1 MTRNTLTVGQ
11 IQAQVSAIRK
21 RTRSGAGA
29 FALKAPQGWQGA
41 DRMEIDGLD
50 HLVMTCC
57 SELEMREALLRAGH
71 EGRPAVLLCSI
82 GSDQLGDDV
91 LARLA
96 KHRVF
101 APQSG
106 EILAE
111 LFSARVIDPRVLS
124 TKPLVEALLDRAPP
138 TGYRP
143 AGGGVLDLQQAW
155 AALIQ
160 ELLGAALD
168 VPSLSQML
176 EWSMDS
182 RKVATIASLDPLLKQ
197 AFVDWFSRTRGES
210 IRFMMAAIDAGVGA
224 DLVALGLALELVF
237 SPDLGNEPAF
247 HAARAR
253 LENYFGG
260 KVIDPE
266 SAQAWFRASEG
277 LLPSLLSAPDPQL
290 VRGMLKRLDAL
301 FADLKLTEFAHFS
314 DHSPTGLAARFDLLG
329 KIIQAC
335 VQAKGKADSS
345 HVRAGIERIRRHI
358 LAPTE
363 TDRIDRAEMALRLV
377 RWLRGVEPS
386 ATPTVFPDLMDAYH
400 RDGGFIDWARN
411 RVRETDVSPALQ
423 LAYTRILEQVD
434 ARMAGMEKQFAE
446 KLSEWTRSGHQSRR
460 FFPVEEVLARVV
472 VPVAKDRPVLLLVLD
487 GMSVAVFRQILSD
500 IERQGWTEMASDVL
514 GLPSPVLAALPSVT
528 QVSRRALFLGRLE
541 PGGAGT
547 EKGEFA
553 GNDLLFQSTGGQ
565 NRPRLFLKGDLQEEG
580 GGGLSSQVRDALG
593 DRKCR
598 VVGVVV
604 NAIDD
609 HLDSGDQVVFNW
621 SVERIKPLRELLKLA
636 ADAER
641 TVLLTSDHGHVLDF
655 GSRQINV
662 GAELKG
668 DRHRPTDG
676 PPMVGETAFEG
687 DRVEKALGQRRVVL
701 AWDTTVRYGTKKRGY
716 HGGANPQEM
725 VVPLAVLAGPGTA
738 PTDGWRE
745 VAPYEPLWWGSGDPG
760 TGSGEARDAATA
772 AKKVPEA
779 VRGLDLFEQAAA
791 AKAQSTRPWV
801 DALLDS
807 HLYAEQSKLAVR
819 GAPPP
824 EVMAKLLGALESR
837 GGSIMRAA
845 LAQVLGLPLFRIDG
859 LVQNVSRILN
869 VDGYEVI
876 SFDRGAETIV
886 LNITLLKTQFE
897 IK

>member
-1 MTRNTLTVGQ
+1 MTRNTLTAGQ

-21 RTRSGAGA
+21 RTRSGARA
-29 FALKAPQGWQGA
+29 FALKAPQGWLGT
-41 DRMEIDGLD
+41 DRMEIDGLE
-50 HLVMTCC
+50 HLVMTCG
-57 SELEMREALLRAGH
+57 SELEMREALLRAGR
-71 EGRPAVLLCSI
+71 EERPAVLLCSI

-101 APQSG
+101 APQAG

-124 TKPLVEALLDRAPP
+124 TKPLVEDLLDRAPP

-143 AGGGVLDLQQAW
+143 AAGGVLDLHQAW
-155 AALIQ
+155 AALVQ

-168 VPSLSQML
+168 GPSLSQML
-176 EWSMDS
+176 EWSMDTK
-182 RKVATIASLDPLLKQ
+182 KVAILASLDPQLKQ
-197 AFVDWFSRTRGES
+197 AFVDWCSRTRGES
-210 IRFMMAAIDAGVGA
+210 IRFMMAAIDAGAGA
-224 DLVALGLALELVF
+224 DLVALGLALGLVF
-237 SPDLGNEPAF
+237 SPDLGNEPSF

-260 KVIDPE
+260 KAIEAE

-277 LLPSLLSAPDPQL
+277 LLPSLLSAPDPQV
-290 VRGMLKRLDAL
+290 VRAMLKRLDAQL
-301 FADLKLTEFAHFS
+301 ADLKLTEYAHCS
-314 DHSPTGLAARFDLLG
+314 DYSPTGLAKRFDLLG
-329 KIIQAC
+329 ETILAC
-335 VQAKGKADSS
+335 VQPKGKSGTG
-345 HVRAGIERIRRHI
+345 HVRAAIERIRRHI

-377 RWLRGVEPS
+377 RWLRSSEPPV
-386 ATPTVFPDLMDAYH
+386 PTVFPDLIDAYH
-400 RDGGFIDWARN
+400 REGGFIDWARN
-411 RVRETDVSPALQ
+411 RLRETDVSQALQ

-434 ARMAGMEKQFAE
+434 ARTAGLEKQFAE

-460 FFPVEEVLARVV
+460 FIPVEEVLARVV

-500 IERQGWTEMASDVL
+500 IERQGWTEMANDAL

-725 VVPLAVLAGPGTA
+725 VVPLAILAGPGMVPA
-738 PTDGWRE
+738 AGWRE

-772 AKKVPEA
+772 TKKVPEA

-791 AKAQSTRPWV
+791 SKVESARPWI
-801 DALLDS
+801 DALLNS

-837 GGSIMRAA
+837 GGSIMRSA
-845 LAQVLGLPLFRIDG
+845 LAQALGLPLFRIDG
-859 LVQNVSRILN
+859 LVQNISRILN
-869 VDGYEVI
+869 VDGYEVL
-876 SFDRGAETIV
+876 SFDRAAETIV